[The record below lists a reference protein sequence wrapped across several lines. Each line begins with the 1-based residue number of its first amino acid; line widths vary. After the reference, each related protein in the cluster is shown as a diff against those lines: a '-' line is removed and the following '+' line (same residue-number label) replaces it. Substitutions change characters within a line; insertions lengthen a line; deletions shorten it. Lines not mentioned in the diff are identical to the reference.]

1 MWQLNS
7 DIIRYLPN
15 WFRKILEYQ
24 EICNTESEKLKIL
37 AEEINAV
44 ADNYFFQTMD
54 MAAVN
59 MWEQIFNIIPNSKTE
74 TLDFRRARVLNRISA
89 KPPFTLGFLYQRL
102 DALIGKGKWNVEV
115 DYPNYTLY
123 IQSSAENQQW
133 ATEISYTINRIKP
146 AHIVF
151 INKPYLSTGIT
162 LDEQVSL
169 SELVWRYNLG
179 YWGLGL
185 NPFVTTETKEVIT
198 TLSQLSI
205 KSEMLNDTA
214 SAIAENVAK
223 ARINGEVIVS
233 VSKSVKNNAAE
244 ILYTVNADMTS
255 AVTKVELLDS
265 ENNVLTE
272 SPVYVPIAD
281 TSVFT
286 HTIPVEEAK
295 S

>member
-1 MWQLNS
+1 MWQLNG

-24 EICNTESEKLKIL
+24 EICRTESEKLEIL

-185 NPFVTTETKEVIT
+185 NTFVTTETKEVIT

-214 SAIAENVAK
+214 AAIAENVAK

-286 HTIPVEEAK
+286 HTIPVEEAR